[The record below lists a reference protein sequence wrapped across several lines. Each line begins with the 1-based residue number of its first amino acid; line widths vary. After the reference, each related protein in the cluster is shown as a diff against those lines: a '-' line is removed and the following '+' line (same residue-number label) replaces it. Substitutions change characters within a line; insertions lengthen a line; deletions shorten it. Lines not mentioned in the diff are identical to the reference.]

1 MLGQVVPYAFKS
13 YVSNGVKGT
22 IGEGLTQLDL
32 ALNSQTIVGR
42 NAPNG
47 VGRSTFDFLLGDG
60 SFVESKF
67 GTSGLSATQRRAA
80 AQLGDDLRVDYWNYP
95 TVSGLGA
102 AGVGAGAGGTSP
114 GSGK

>member
-1 MLGQVVPYAFKS
+1 
-13 YVSNGVKGT
+13 VKGA

-32 ALNSQTIVGR
+32 ALSGQTIVQR
-42 NAPNG
+42 NAANG
-47 VGRSTFDFLLGDG
+47 VGRSTFDFLLGNG

-67 GTSGLSATQRRAA
+67 GTSGLSTVQGRAA
-80 AQLGDDLRVDYWNYP
+80 AQLGNNLRVDYWSYP

-102 AGVGAGAGGTSP
+102 AGVGAGAAGLSW